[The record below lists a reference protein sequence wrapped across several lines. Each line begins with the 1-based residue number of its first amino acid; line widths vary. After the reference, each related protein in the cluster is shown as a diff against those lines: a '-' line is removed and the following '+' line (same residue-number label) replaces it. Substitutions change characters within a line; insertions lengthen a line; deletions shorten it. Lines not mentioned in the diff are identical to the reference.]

1 MLPLIVIPAYQAH
14 QLVGDVVRSVLTE
27 GKANGVRPRVLVV
40 DDGSSDRTARVAA
53 EAGAEVVRHAENRG
67 KGAALVTGFRWAK
80 QAGYA
85 QVVTAD
91 ADGQH
96 PASEVIKLARLDT
109 ALDAIVL
116 GVRSLARD
124 GAPTA
129 NQFSN
134 ALSNRFL
141 SWFTGLSLRDTQCG
155 LRRYPVEATLRLACQ
170 DSGYAFEAEVLLRAA
185 RAGLPIEQLPIV
197 VYYPPKHERLS
208 HFHVTK
214 DPYRIVLRVAATLVE
229 AS

>member
-1 MLPLIVIPAYQAH
+1 LPLIVIPAYQAQRH
-14 QLVGDVVRSVLTE
+14 VGDVVRNVLTE
-27 GKANGVRPRVLVV
+27 SKAKDLRPQILVV
-40 DDGSSDRTARVAA
+40 DDGSTDQTAAMAA

-80 QAGYA
+80 RAGYA

-96 PASEVIKLARLDT
+96 PPSEILKLTQLDLAHE
-109 ALDAIVL
+109 ALVL

-124 GAPTA
+124 GAPAA

-155 LRRYPVEATLRLACQ
+155 LRRYPVDTTLRLACK
-170 DSGYAFEAEVLLRAA
+170 DPGYAFEAEVLLRAA
-185 RAGLPIEQLPIV
+185 RVGLPIEQLPIL
-197 VYYPPKHERLS
+197 VYYPPKDERLS
-208 HFHVTK
+208 HFHVAK
-214 DPYRIVLRVAATLVE
+214 DPYRIVLRVVATIVE